1 MERKR
6 EVVSN
11 SPLLA
16 RVEDKVQRL
25 TLIHQGSSPLLPSS
39 EKIGLTRPKVVYMV
53 MRETGNWWD
62 IVVESLLTG

>member
-1 MERKR
+1 MKLL
-6 EVVSN
+6 
-11 SPLLA
+11 PLLA

-25 TLIHQGSSPLLPSS
+25 TLIHQGSSPRVALLPSS